1 MNVKCLEALAILVN
15 RWEKPASEILS
26 EYGLH
31 ISHYDEPD
39 HYESIS
45 QVIHSETERQ
55 E

>member
-15 RWEKPASEILS
+15 LWEKPASGILS

-39 HYESIS
+39 YYESIS